1 MVRENSFS
9 DSEGRSL
16 TPDLSEE
23 EDHDFVGPSSPIS
36 ELSPPAGNT
45 RSQAPWNQP
54 IPSVNAQP
62 AASSA
67 RASGSE
73 ATAAGS
79 GLPPSGS
86 PSVLFKD
93 QVMSDPNQS
102 NLSRTTSAPAAPM
115 RSETAA
121 THPARPFTP
130 GDRFRAAVH
139 KVIRM
144 KRGSSAMSL
153 GYIGAEPGVDP
164 RRASAYLHYGHIKQR
179 CTIEVVDYS
188 SVRASFGRME
198 NRGFEEFMLDQ
209 SASQRESWVK
219 VRWIN
224 IGGVSWD
231 VISALALKYD
241 IHPLALE
248 DVLHQRGNQA
258 RSKADYYPRHLFIR
272 ILRHTLGSDNN
283 EEDDRETVAPSIT
296 RLPRSTSP
304 DVMHEANGGD
314 DYSSATADWPDEKTL
329 ADSKLSTMRKGSLR
343 LRKTNSDLEQGK
355 HETIRGGRYRL
366 TPLKSVNPVV
376 LKNLRP
382 LILRS
387 SSQRRKRAAQA
398 MSIEQ
403 LKRGERVN
411 VDVIPFFIF
420 LFRDGTVIS
429 INQRPEVDFTV
440 PITTRLRQRDT
451 GLRATADPSLLVQS
465 LLDLIVDQALEVVD
479 EYQSKILK
487 LERDILIKPKMKTVR
502 CLHIMSGDLTLHK
515 RTLEPIKTL
524 VYGLRRYDVDRCAA
538 LISSSGQEVP
548 DKVEG
553 FMTHKSKIYL
563 ADVHDHI
570 DYIISSLDM
579 FSGISENLIN
589 FTFNMASYEMNE
601 VMRRLTLA
609 TIIFLPLT
617 LLTGY
622 FGMNFNR
629 MWSVQN
635 NSDLLFWE
643 IAIPV
648 MAVVIPI
655 FTIPDIQRL
664 IHFCKKKWAT
674 RGVEK
679 AVRRSAK
686 KTQ

>member
-23 EDHDFVGPSSPIS
+23 EDHDFIGPSSPIS
-36 ELSPPAGNT
+36 ELSHTADNA
-45 RSQAPWNQP
+45 RSQAPRNQATRSANP
-54 IPSVNAQP
+54 QP

-93 QVMSDPNQS
+93 QVMSDPNLS
-102 NLSRTTSAPAAPM
+102 NFSRTASAPAAP
-115 RSETAA
+115 TGDDTTA
-121 THPARPFTP
+121 THPARAITP
-130 GDRFRAAVH
+130 RDRFRAAVH

-153 GYIGAEPGVDP
+153 GFVGAEPGIDP

-209 SASQRESWVK
+209 EASRRESWVK

-272 ILRHTLGSDNN
+272 ILRHTLGSDS
-283 EEDDRETVAPSIT
+283 EDEDERETVAPLIT
-296 RLPRSTSP
+296 RLPRSASP
-304 DVMHEANGGD
+304 DIMRKGDEGD
-314 DYSSATADWPDEKTL
+314 DYSSAAGDWPDEKTL
-329 ADSKLSTMRKGSLR
+329 AGSKLSTMRKGSLR
-343 LRKTNSDLEQGK
+343 LRRTNLDLEQGK
-355 HETIRGGRYRL
+355 HETTR
-366 TPLKSVNPVV
+366 TPLKS
-376 LKNLRP
+376 
-382 LILRS
+382 
-387 SSQRRKRAAQA
+387 RRKRAAEE
-398 MSIEQ
+398 MSIEK

-440 PITTRLRQRDT
+440 PITARLRQRDT

-479 EYQSKILK
+479 EYQHKIFK
-487 LERDILIKPKMKTVR
+487 LERDILVKPKMKTVR
-502 CLHIMSGDLTLHK
+502 YLHIMSGDLTLHK

-548 DKVEG
+548 GKVEG
-553 FMTHKSKIYL
+553 FMSHKSKIYL

-589 FTFNMASYEMNE
+589 YTFNMASYEMNE

-622 FGMNFNR
+622 FGMNFEH
-629 MWSVQN
+629 MWSVT
-635 NSDLLFWE
+635 NSDILFWE

-674 RGVEK
+674 RRVEK

>member
-16 TPDLSEE
+16 TPDLEEE
-23 EDHDFVGPSSPIS
+23 EDHDFIGPSSPIS
-36 ELSPPAGNT
+36 ELSP
-45 RSQAPWNQP
+45 WNQP
-54 IPSVNAQP
+54 TPSANAQP
-62 AASSA
+62 AVSSA

-102 NLSRTTSAPAAPM
+102 NFSRTTSAPAAPT
-115 RSETAA
+115 RNDTAA
-121 THPARPFTP
+121 AHPARPITP
-130 GDRFRAAVH
+130 RDRFRAAVH

-144 KRGSSAMSL
+144 KRGSTAMSL
-153 GYIGAEPGVDP
+153 GFVGAEPGIDP
-164 RRASAYLHYGHIKQR
+164 RRASAYLNYGHIKQR
-179 CTIEVVDYS
+179 CTIELVDYS

-198 NRGFEEFMLDQ
+198 NRSFEEFMMDQ
-209 SASQRESWVK
+209 KASRRESWVK

-248 DVLHQRGNQA
+248 DVLHQRDNQA

-272 ILRHTLGSDNN
+272 ILRHTLGSDS
-283 EEDDRETVAPSIT
+283 EDEDERETVAPSIT
-296 RLPRSTSP
+296 RLPRSASP
-304 DVMHEANGGD
+304 DVMRDGD
-314 DYSSATADWPDEKTL
+314 EDDDYYSSAAGDWPDEQTL
-329 ADSKLSTMRKGSLR
+329 AGSKLSTMRKRSLR
-343 LRKTNSDLEQGK
+343 LRKTNLDLEQGK
-355 HETIRGGRYRL
+355 HETIRGGR
-366 TPLKSVNPVV
+366 TPLKS
-376 LKNLRP
+376 R
-382 LILRS
+382 
-387 SSQRRKRAAQA
+387 QKRAVEA
-398 MSIEQ
+398 MSFEQ

-411 VDVIPFFIF
+411 VDIIPFFIF
-420 LFRDGTVIS
+420 LFRDGTIIS
-429 INQRPEVDFTV
+429 INQRPEIDFTV
-440 PITTRLRQRDT
+440 PITARLRQRDT

-479 EYQSKILK
+479 EYQHKILK
-487 LERDILIKPKMKTVR
+487 LERDILVKPKMKTVR
-502 CLHIMSGDLTLHK
+502 YLHIMSGDLTLHK

-548 DKVEG
+548 GKVEG
-553 FMTHKSKIYL
+553 FMSHKSKIYL

-589 FTFNMASYEMNE
+589 YTFNMASYEMNE

-622 FGMNFNR
+622 FGMNFEH
-629 MWSVQN
+629 MWSVT
-635 NSDLLFWE
+635 NSDILFWE

-674 RGVEK
+674 RRVEK

>member
-23 EDHDFVGPSSPIS
+23 EDHDFIGPSSPIS
-36 ELSPPAGNT
+36 ELSPTARNA

-54 IPSVNAQP
+54 TPSANVQP
-62 AASSA
+62 TTSSA

-102 NLSRTTSAPAAPM
+102 NFSRTTSAPAAPM
-115 RSETAA
+115 RSETTA
-121 THPARPFTP
+121 THPARPITP
-130 GDRFRAAVH
+130 GDRFRSAVH

-153 GYIGAEPGVDP
+153 GFVGAEPGIDP

-209 SASQRESWVK
+209 SASLRESWVK

-272 ILRHTLGSDNN
+272 ILRHTLGSDS
-283 EEDDRETVAPSIT
+283 DDDDERETVAPPIT

-304 DVMHEANGGD
+304 DVMREGD
-314 DYSSATADWPDEKTL
+314 EGDGYSSTAGDWPDEKTL
-329 ADSKLSTMRKGSLR
+329 ADSKLSAMRKGSLR
-343 LRKTNSDLEQGK
+343 LRKTNLDLEQGK
-355 HETIRGGRYRL
+355 HETIRGGRRRL
-366 TPLKSVNPVV
+366 TPLKS
-376 LKNLRP
+376 
-382 LILRS
+382 
-387 SSQRRKRAAQA
+387 RRKRAAEA
-398 MSIEQ
+398 VSIEQ

-429 INQRPEVDFTV
+429 INQRPQVDFTV
-440 PITTRLRQRDT
+440 PITARLRQRDT

-479 EYQSKILK
+479 EYQHKILK

-553 FMTHKSKIYL
+553 FMSHKSKIYL

-622 FGMNFNR
+622 FGMNFER